1 MQPFGSRA
9 MGSVEVIARNQAQV
23 NRVYNYTDSSANLTY
38 KLSLDAG
45 NSTTKAE
52 LHIYFSLDNAHLN
65 IDLTAFLN
73 FVSFFLL
80 NFVSFFLHNLLKLV
94 VVLSVCLCVY
104 FLMFHSIF
112 HFLLCVTSHS

>member
-9 MGSVEVIARNQAQV
+9 MGSVEVIAGNQAQV

-73 FVSFFLL
+73 FVSFFL
-80 NFVSFFLHNLLKLV
+80 HNLLKLV